1 MRTVNRLLEG
11 LVVIACGIVLCVPG
25 ALAAQGHDKT
35 FSSPQHAS
43 NALYVAVLSGDQ
55 DQLVAVLG
63 GKKEIVSTDDN
74 LNDQQ
79 ERQTFAKKYQE
90 MHRLVRRSDGAM
102 ILYIGADNWPF
113 PVPIVSKN
121 GRWFFDTDKGSKEIL
136 LRRVGANEIT
146 AIEMCHALVEDG
158 KTNAQSG
165 SQGARGIHGS
175 EDQGLLQY
183 AHAVVSGQ
191 GETENPFDGYYF
203 RKLDGSGG
211 GSNGAAYLAFPARY
225 RSSGVMTFVVTSD
238 DKVYEK
244 DLGTKTESIAKDMK
258 DWKLDKT
265 WYPADE

>member
-25 ALAAQGHDKT
+25 VLAAQGHDKT

-55 DQLVAVLG
+55 DQLLAVLG

-146 AIEMCHALVEDG
+146 AIETCHALVEDG

>member
-146 AIEMCHALVEDG
+146 AIETCHALVEDG

-211 GSNGAAYLAFPARY
+211 GSNGAAYLAFPAQY

-244 DLGTKTESIAKDMK
+244 DLGPKTENVAKDMK